1 MRGNRPTDAQPGGDR
16 LGERAEIDDALI
28 IVRPQGTR
36 WLTLEPQKAVWV
48 ILKNSDSRRLRDL
61 ENLPA
66 TFGWLGDAGRIME
79 RRDRVEELDALALRS
94 NGFDGFAKGARY
106 EAVIIHRHV
115 HDVALVGAENPEGSD
130 IGRGLDENDI
140 AGIAER
146 PRHQIECH
154 LRAGR
159 DDDVVRVCS
168 NPYLGRDVQDLLAQV
183 DIALARSVLQRLRT
197 LLAHDARGHV
207 RHVIHRQG
215 LHVGH
220 PPGQGDDFRP
230 TRHREQGAN
239 RRSGD
244 VLGSLGVGV
253 NPRVET
259 GAGRGALIHSEAPV
273 LAGGGGWGRSVHM
286 REAT

>member
-1 MRGNRPTDAQPGGDR
+1 
-16 LGERAEIDDALI
+16 
-28 IVRPQGTR
+28 
-36 WLTLEPQKAVWV
+36 
-48 ILKNSDSRRLRDL
+48 
-61 ENLPA
+61 
-66 TFGWLGDAGRIME
+66 ME
-79 RRDRVEELDALALRS
+79 RRDRVEEFDALALRS
-94 NGFDGFAKGARY
+94 DGFDGFTKGVRY
-106 EAVIIHRHV
+106 EAVVVHRHM

-183 DIALARSVLQRLRT
+183 DIALARSVLQRPRA
-197 LLAHDARGHV
+197 LLANDARGHV

-220 PPGQGDDFRP
+220 TPGQGDDLW
-230 TRHREQGAN
+230 TTGHREQGAN
-239 RRSGD
+239 RRSRD
-244 VLGSLGVGV
+244 VLRSLGVGV
-253 NPRVET
+253 NPRIET
-259 GAGRGALIHSEAPV
+259 GAGRGALIHNEAPV
-273 LAGGGGWGRSVHM
+273 LAGGWGKGRSIHM